1 MTRVPPATPR
11 PRLTGSDAL
20 RVVAA
25 VGVILIH
32 SSAWGP
38 ALPYGGVN
46 LIARFSVPA
55 FMVLTGILLGY
66 QYTGRQLGMRF
77 MRRRA
82 GRTLIPWLAWVPVF
96 LVFDL
101 VTGSFH
107 PSPAAFSYSFRTGFG
122 HLWYLLLIPQMYLVF
137 AFWPKRWSWRLAIIA
152 MAVQTA
158 LCLVRVTTVLP
169 SGWQEQLV
177 LTYGYLLFPFWI
189 GYFAVGVAAGRT
201 FFMPAGA
208 PRGGAPRGVDALRQS
223 LTTEAHARMR
233 GVIVICATAAVAAS
247 GYLLL
252 NLKFHGAPWVGFLQ
266 GTGAFLN
273 PVLPIFVLSITVWV
287 FAAAPPLMRRSQA
300 LARSL
305 RFLGDLS
312 LGIYI
317 VHPIFLWVFGR
328 LVVTKL
334 ALGGPVSIASFFALV
349 LTVLVVAVIAVR
361 LLVATPFAVTV
372 GSVRRPLEWMRI
384 PLTGGRGAAAD
395 SSVS

>member
-1 MTRVPPATPR
+1 MTSVSSATPR
-11 PRLTGSDAL
+11 PRLAGSDAL

-38 ALPYGGVN
+38 ASPYAGVD

-66 QYTGRQLGMRF
+66 QYTGRRLGLRF

-101 VTGSFH
+101 LTGSFH
-107 PSPAAFSYSFRTGFG
+107 ASPAAFSYSFRTGFG
-122 HLWYLLLIPQMYLVF
+122 HLWYLLLIPQMYVVF
-137 AFWPKRWSWRLAIIA
+137 AFWPQRWSWRLAIIA
-152 MAVQTA
+152 MAAQTA
-158 LCLVRVTTVLP
+158 LCVVRITTVLP
-169 SGWQEQLV
+169 NGWQEQLM
-177 LTYGYLLFPFWI
+177 LTYGFLLFPFWI

-201 FFMPAGA
+201 IFMPATPSGG
-208 PRGGAPRGVDALRQS
+208 GGARRAAAALRAS
-223 LTTEAHARMR
+223 IAAKAHP
-233 GVIVICATAAVAAS
+233 GVRRLIVMCSTAAVAAS

-252 NLKFHGAPWVGFLQ
+252 NLTFHGTPWAAFLQ

-273 PVLPIFVLSITVWV
+273 PVLPFFVFSVTLWV
-287 FAAAPPLMRRSQA
+287 FATASPLMRRSQA

-305 RFLGDLS
+305 RSLGDLS

-328 LVVTKL
+328 LIVTKL
-334 ALGGPVSIASFFALV
+334 AVGGPVSIASFFTLV
-349 LTVLVVAVIAVR
+349 LAVLVVTVIAVR
-361 LLVATPFAVTV
+361 LLVATPLALTV
-372 GSVRRPLEWMRI
+372 GSARNPLKRNV
-384 PLTGGRGAAAD
+384 PVLALGA
-395 SSVS
+395 